1 MTERTDE
8 SNLSPEARIK
18 TLAAMDLTQIY
29 TTASLLRDRGGD
41 EHVGYRFE
49 DQSWT
54 WGAVALESARRAAM
68 LRSLR
73 QPGPFHVG
81 VLLENVPEYLFLA
94 GGAAFAGAT
103 IVGINP
109 TRRGDELARD
119 VRHTDCQLIITDA
132 ASAPL
137 LDGLDLGAAN
147 GRVLSI
153 DEAAYRAALE
163 AVGEVQV
170 QEPDEDPDPSTILF
184 LLFTSGSTS
193 APKAVVCSTE
203 RMATAGVRA
212 GQSYGVTRADVSYC
226 SMPLFHGNALMA
238 CWGPSLAVGA
248 TVVLRRKFSASGF
261 LADVRRYGCTYF
273 TYVGRTVAYVLA
285 QPPTEHDRDH
295 SLRLGFG
302 TEASAQDREQFI
314 ERFGCPLIEGYGSS
328 ESVVVIMRTP
338 DTPANA
344 LGIPRLDGGA
354 DIAVVDP
361 VTLLDCPRAVFDEHG
376 GLINGDAAIGEIVN
390 RSGGGIF
397 EGYYNNTE
405 ATTDRLRNGW
415 YWTGDLAFVDAD
427 GFYHFAGRSTDWLR
441 VDSENFA
448 AAPVEN
454 IVHRLPGAVMVAVY
468 AVPDQRTGDQV
479 MAAIE
484 LRPGA
489 TFDPDSFA
497 AFLASQLDLGTKW
510 TPRFVRIIAEMPLT
524 ANNKVNK
531 QPLRAVGWNTVDEV
545 WWQDGRGEPYR
556 RFTEDDARGLRAE
569 FAAHGRSQLLP
580 R

>member
-1 MTERTDE
+1 MSDVVRTLPTWD
-8 SNLSPEARIK
+8 LSQ
-18 TLAAMDLTQIY
+18 TF
-29 TTASLLRDRGGD
+29 TTAGLLRARADD
-41 EHVGYRFE
+41 SHVGYRFE
-49 DQSWT
+49 DRSWT
-54 WGAVALESARRAAM
+54 WGEVAIESARRAEM
-68 LRSLR
+68 LRALR
-73 QPGPFHVG
+73 KPGPFHVG
-81 VLLENVPEYLFLA
+81 VLLENVPEYLFVA

-109 TRRGDELARD
+109 TRRGEELARD
-119 VRHTDCQLIITDA
+119 VRHTDCQLIITDR

-137 LDGLDLGAAN
+137 LAGLDLGAAS
-147 GRVLSI
+147 GRVLEV
-153 DEAAYRAALE
+153 DGDDYTALLPS
-163 AVGEVQV
+163 EVTIQDPA
-170 QEPDEDPDPSTILF
+170 QDPDPTTILF

-193 APKAVVCSTE
+193 APKAVICSTE
-203 RMATAGVRA
+203 RMASAGIRA
-212 GQSYGVTRADVSYC
+212 GQSYGITRSDISYC

-238 CWGPSLAVGA
+238 CWAPSLAVGA

-261 LADVRRYGCTYF
+261 LPDVRQYGCTYF
-273 TYVGRTVAYVLA
+273 TYVGRTIAYVLG

-295 SLRLGFG
+295 QLRLGFG
-302 TEASAQDREQFI
+302 TEASAQDRTQFM

-328 ESVVVIMRTP
+328 ESVVVIVRTP

-344 LGIPRLDGGA
+344 LGVPRLDGGA

-361 VTLLDCPRAVFDEHG
+361 ATMLACPRARFDEHG
-376 GLINGDAAIGEIVN
+376 QLLNGDEAIGEIVN

-415 YWTGDLAFVDAD
+415 YWTGDLAFVDGE

-454 IVHRLPGAVMVAVY
+454 ILNRWPAAVMVAVY
-468 AVPDQRTGDQV
+468 AVPDPRTGDQV

-489 TFDPDSFA
+489 TFDADTFT
-497 AFLASQLDLGTKW
+497 AFLAEQRDLGTKW
-510 TPRFVRIIAEMPLT
+510 APRLVRIIDDMPLT

-531 QPLRAVGWNTVDEV
+531 QPLRATGWQTDDPI
-545 WWQDGRGEPYR
+545 WWQPRRGEPYR
-556 RFTEDDARGLRAE
+556 RFTDSDATELANE
-569 FAAHGRSQLLP
+569 FAEHGRANFLA

>member
-1 MTERTDE
+1 MRAI
-8 SNLSPEARIK
+8 PAY
-18 TLAAMDLTQIY
+18 DLTE
-29 TTASLLRDRGGD
+29 TFTMAGLLRARVGD
-41 EHVGYRFE
+41 AHVGYRFE

-54 WGAVALESARRAAM
+54 WGEVALESARRAAM
-68 LRSLR
+68 LQALR

-81 VLLENVPEYLFLA
+81 VLLENVPEYLFVA

-109 TRRGDELARD
+109 TRRGEELARD
-119 VRHTDCQLIITDA
+119 VRHTDCQLIITDRT
-132 ASAPL
+132 SAPL
-137 LDGLDLGAAN
+137 LAGLDLGAAA
-147 GRVLSI
+147 GRVLEIDGDDYLASI
-153 DEAAYRAALE
+153 PTAAT
-163 AVGEVQV
+163 VQ
-170 QEPDEDPDPSTILF
+170 DASDDPDPATILF

-193 APKAVVCSTE
+193 APKAVICSTE
-203 RMATAGVRA
+203 RMASAGIRA
-212 GQSYGVTRADVSYC
+212 GQSYGMTRDDISYC

-238 CWGPSLAVGA
+238 CWAPSLAMGA

-261 LADVRRYGCTYF
+261 LPDVRRYGCTYF
-273 TYVGRTVAYVLA
+273 TYVGRTIAYILG
-285 QPPTEHDRDH
+285 QPPTVYDSDH
-295 SLRLGFG
+295 HLRLGFG
-302 TEASAQDREQFI
+302 TEASAQDRERFMD
-314 ERFGCPLIEGYGSS
+314 RFGCPLIEGYGSS
-328 ESVVVIMRTP
+328 ESVVVIVRTP

-361 VTLLDCPRAVFDEHG
+361 ATMQPCQRARFDEHG
-376 GLINGDAAIGEIVN
+376 QLLNGDAAIGEIVN

-415 YWTGDLAFVDAD
+415 YWTGDLAFVDVD
-427 GFYHFAGRSTDWLR
+427 GFYYFAGRSTDWLR

-454 IVHRLPGAVMVAVY
+454 ILNRLADAVMVAVY
-468 AVPDQRTGDQV
+468 AVADPRTGDQV

-484 LRPGA
+484 LRPGG
-489 TFDPDSFA
+489 TFDPDAFA
-497 AFLASQLDLGTKW
+497 TFLADQRDLGTKW
-510 TPRFVRIIAEMPLT
+510 TPRLVRIVGEMPLT

-531 QPLRAVGWNTVDEV
+531 QPLRATGWSTTDPV
-545 WWQDGRGEPYR
+545 WWQPRRGEPYR
-556 RFTEDDARGLRAE
+556 RFTEADAAALAAE
-569 FAAHGRSQLLP
+569 FDEHGRAHLLA

>member
-1 MTERTDE
+1 M
-8 SNLSPEARIK
+8 SLP
-18 TLAAMDLTQIY
+18 AMELTQTF
-29 TTASLLRDRGGD
+29 TTASLLRDRAD
-41 EHVGYRFE
+41 DDKVGLRFE
-49 DQSWT
+49 DAAWT
-54 WGAVALESARRAAM
+54 WREVVRESARRAAM
-68 LRSLR
+68 LSALR
-73 QPGPFHVG
+73 RPGPFHIG

-119 VRHTDCQLIITDA
+119 IRHTDCQLIITDSG
-132 ASAPL
+132 SAPL
-137 LDGLDLGAAN
+137 LHGLDLGPATD
-147 GRVLSI
+147 RVLLI
-153 DEAAYRAALE
+153 DDEAYAAGLKSIAE
-163 AVGEVQV
+163 LPAEG
-170 QEPDEDPDPSTILF
+170 DDPPPATILF

-203 RMATAGVRA
+203 RMAGAGVRA
-212 GQSYGVTRADVSYC
+212 GQSYGITRDDVSYC

-238 CWGPSLAVGA
+238 CWAPSLAVGA

-261 LADVRRYGCTYF
+261 LPDVRRYGCTYF
-273 TYVGRTVAYVLA
+273 TYVGRTIAYVLG

-302 TEASAQDREQFI
+302 TEASAQDRQRFL

-338 DTPANA
+338 ATPANA
-344 LGIPRLDGGA
+344 LGVPRLDGGA

-361 VTLLDCPRAVFDEHG
+361 QSLQPCPPAEFDEHG
-376 GLINGDAAIGEIVN
+376 GLVNGDAAIGEIVN

-415 YWTGDLAFVDAD
+415 YWTGDLAYVDAD
-427 GFYHFAGRSTDWLR
+427 GFYYFAGRSSDWLR

-448 AAPVEN
+448 AAPIEN
-454 IVHRLPGAVMVAVY
+454 ILNRLDDAVMVAVY
-468 AVPDQRTGDQV
+468 AVPDPRTGDQV

-484 LRPGA
+484 MRAGA
-489 TFDPDSFA
+489 TFDAEAFA
-497 AFLASQLDLGTKW
+497 AFLTEQHDLGTKW
-510 TPRFVRIIAEMPLT
+510 TPRFVRITGDMPLT

-531 QPLRAVGWNTVDEV
+531 QPLRAAGWHTHEPV
-545 WWQDGRGEPYR
+545 WWQPNRGDPYR
-556 RFTEDDARGLRAE
+556 LFTADDEAALAAE
-569 FAAHGRSQLLP
+569 FAEHGRTEHLP